1 MAMTPKQAFQR
12 AYGASI
18 KYTEDSLVGAGAL
31 KGIGISSVSIDA
43 NNHLIVNYDKALPDG
58 TTSQDAGALPT
69 GASFVKD
76 IATASTTWS
85 IQHNLDT
92 SFNELTIITT
102 DVDGNFIFGD
112 IDTANSTDNM
122 LIITFKDAIA
132 GKAVVKK

>member
-1 MAMTPKQAFQR
+1 MNANQAFQR
-12 AYGASI
+12 AYGASRQ
-18 KYTEDSLVGAGAL
+18 YTEDSLVGAGAL
-31 KGIGISSVSIDA
+31 KGIGISSVSIDT
-43 NNHLIVNYDKALPDG
+43 NNHLIITYDKALPDG
-58 TTSQDAGALPT
+58 TTTQDAGPLPT

-85 IQHNLDT
+85 IQHNLAT

-102 DVDGNFIFGD
+102 DADGNFIFGD
-112 IDTANSTDNM
+112 IDTVNSTDNL

>member
-1 MAMTPKQAFQR
+1 MNSNQAFQR
-12 AYGASI
+12 AVGASR
-18 KYTEDSLVGAGAL
+18 KYTEDSLAGAGAL

-43 NNHLIVNYDKALPDG
+43 KNHLIVNYDKALPDG
-58 TTSQDAGALPT
+58 TTSQDAGPIPT

-76 IATASTTWS
+76 VATASTTWS
-85 IQHNLDT
+85 IQHNLST

-112 IDTANSTDNM
+112 IDTANSTSNL
-122 LIITFKDAIA
+122 LIIKFRDAIA